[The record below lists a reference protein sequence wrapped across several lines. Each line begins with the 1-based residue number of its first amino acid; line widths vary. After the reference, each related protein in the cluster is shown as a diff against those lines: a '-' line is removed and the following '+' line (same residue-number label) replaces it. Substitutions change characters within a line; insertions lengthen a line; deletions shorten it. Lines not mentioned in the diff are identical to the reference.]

1 MPEAVAEPFGAVSL
15 RIGGLVKRVIALPRS
30 RWLLQAELGSSTGGA
45 DYLGEGE
52 SLGWLEEL
60 YGCRARRHGHRALGA
75 AIGDAR
81 RRVGNR
87 TLYLELNRL
96 LGGLAPGGGFRTV
109 PWVRQLI
116 DLATIGRHRLQSIEG
131 VYGRKVRHHG
141 LVGAHGADRRTA
153 EEFYDE
159 LYLPYIRSRHGES
172 AHPRSRREVL
182 AAIRHGFV
190 LKVLHDGAWISG
202 GACRVTANTVSV
214 VAYGARGAPETALE
228 LGAVSAVNY
237 FLLEWARA
245 SRLRWVDLLRSRPHD
260 QDGVFEHK
268 RRWGAEPVI
277 DVWPHTALWVYP
289 PSTGQLEPPSAGLL
303 VATKKGLCRL
313 DAVLADRRLA
323 VGTKG

>member
-15 RIGGLVKRVIALPRS
+15 RIGGLVKRLIALPRC
-30 RWLLQAELGSSTGGA
+30 RRLLHAELGSSTGGA
-45 DYLGEGE
+45 EYLGEGE
-52 SLGWLEEL
+52 SLDWLEEL
-60 YGCRARRHGHRALGA
+60 YGGQARRHGHRALGA
-75 AIGDAR
+75 AVADAR

-116 DLATIGRHRLQSIEG
+116 DLATISRHRLQSIEG

-159 LYLPYIRSRHGES
+159 LYLPYIRSRYGES

-190 LKVLHDGAWISG
+190 LKVLHDGEWIAG

-214 VAYGARGAPETALE
+214 VAYGARGATETALE

-237 FLLEWARA
+237 FLLEWARE
-245 SRLRWVDLLRSRPHD
+245 RGLRWVDLLRSRPHE

-277 DVWPHTALWVYP
+277 DAWPHTALWVYP

-303 VATKKGLCRL
+303 VATKEGLRRL
-313 DAVLADRRLA
+313 DAVLADRRPA
-323 VGTKG
+323 VGTKD

>member
-15 RIGGLVKRVIALPRS
+15 RIGGLAKRLIALPRC
-30 RWLLQAELGSSTGGA
+30 RRLLHAELGSSTGGA

-60 YGCRARRHGHRALGA
+60 HGCQARLHGQRALGA
-75 AIGDAR
+75 AVADAR

-109 PWVRQLI
+109 PWVRQII
-116 DLATIGRHRLQSIEG
+116 DLASISRRRLQSIEG

-141 LVGAHGADRRTA
+141 LVGAHGTDRQTA

-190 LKVLHDGAWISG
+190 LKVLHDGAWIAG

-237 FLLEWARA
+237 FLLERARE
-245 SRLRWVDLLRSRPHD
+245 RGLRWVDLLRSRPHD
-260 QDGVFEHK
+260 HDGVFEHK

-277 DVWPHTALWVYP
+277 DAWPHTALWVYP
-289 PSTGQLEPPSAGLL
+289 PSSGQLEPSSAALL
-303 VATKKGLCRL
+303 VATKKGLRRL
-313 DAVLADRRLA
+313 DAVLADRRPA

>member
-1 MPEAVAEPFGAVSL
+1 MRVAEPFGAVSL
-15 RIGGLVKRVIALPRS
+15 EIGGLVKRLIALPRC
-30 RWLLQAELGSSTGGA
+30 RRLLRAELGSSTGGV

-60 YGCRARRHGHRALGA
+60 HHCQARRHGHRALGA
-75 AIGDAR
+75 AVAGAR
-81 RRVGNR
+81 RRVGDR

-109 PWVRQLI
+109 PWVRQRI
-116 DLATIGRHRLQSIEG
+116 DLATIGRRRLQSIEG

-141 LVGAHGADRRTA
+141 LIGAHGADRRTA
-153 EEFYDE
+153 EEFYDA

-190 LKVLHDGAWISG
+190 LKVLHNGVWISG
-202 GACRVTANTVSV
+202 GACRVGANTVSV

-237 FLLEWARA
+237 FLLGWARA
-245 SRLRWVDLLRSRPHD
+245 SELRWVDLLRSRPHD
-260 QDGVFEHK
+260 KDGIFEHK

-277 DVWPHTALWVYP
+277 DAWPHTALWVYP
-289 PSTGQLEPPSAGLL
+289 PSTGLLEPPSAGLL
-303 VATKKGLCRL
+303 VATKTGLRRL
-313 DAVLADRRLA
+313 DALLGVRQPAL
-323 VGTKG
+323 GTKG